1 MMRPLRNQG
10 RSWGFVLVV
19 AATLVAIGCRP
30 EPDNNLAL
38 RITVLHADTG
48 NPASDIDLE
57 LERRVLENGV
67 LNGNYQPVG
76 SATSDADGIA
86 HFSFNRVNALDYQ
99 LNVVSTD
106 WFARSDFIQPDAFLE
121 SSEVEHTTE
130 ATPRGTLYI
139 RLVNAAPLDE
149 DDKVQFR
156 TLNPHGEYLTCSN
169 AWETHLGMDVDVE
182 RTCDVEADRYLPY
195 RYHVTRNGE
204 LTEYLDS
211 LWVPRGELTELLI
224 AY

>member
-1 MMRPLRNQG
+1 M
-10 RSWGFVLVV
+10 FVAV
-19 AATLVAIGCRP
+19 TLVAIGCRP

-38 RITVLHADTG
+38 HVTVIHADTG
-48 NPASDIDLE
+48 NPGSDIDLE

-76 SATSDADGIA
+76 SATSDADGMA
-86 HFSFNRVNALDYQ
+86 HFFFNRVNALDYQ
-99 LNVVSTD
+99 LNLVSTD

-130 ATPRGTLYI
+130 ATPRGTLQI
-139 RLVNAAPLDE
+139 RLVNAYPLDE
-149 DDKVQFR
+149 GDKVQFR
-156 TLNPHGEYLTCSN
+156 TLNPPGEYLTCSN
-169 AWETHLGMDVDVE
+169 AWETHFGMDVDVE

-195 RYHVTRNGE
+195 RFNVTRNGE
-204 LTEYLDS
+204 LTEHLDS

>member
-1 MMRPLRNQG
+1 MRPFDTQG
-10 RSWGFVLVV
+10 HRWGFVLVV
-19 AATLVAIGCRP
+19 AAAMVAIGCRP
-30 EPDNNLAL
+30 DPNYNLAL
-38 RITVLHADTG
+38 HVTVLHADTG

-76 SATSDADGIA
+76 SATSDTDGIA
-86 HFSFNRVNALDYQ
+86 HFFFNRVNALDYQ
-99 LNVVSTD
+99 LNLISTD
-106 WFARSDFIQPDAFLE
+106 WFARSDFIQPDDFLE

-130 ATPRGTLYI
+130 ATPRGTLNI
-139 RLVNAAPLDE
+139 RLVNAYPLDE

-156 TLNPHGEYLTCSN
+156 TLNPPSEYLTCSN
-169 AWETHLGMDVDVE
+169 AWETHLGMYVDVE

-195 RYHVTRNGE
+195 RYHITRNGE
-204 LTEYLDS
+204 LTEHLDS